1 MNWLEQL
8 RADMARNKMADVPAD
23 SVIVDVRSP
32 GEFQMGHVQG
42 ALLLPLSDLMG
53 GAALPVED
61 KDTPIVVYCASGGR
75 SSMAQALLAQMGYSR
90 VTNGGSPQEVAA
102 VFNKPLGAG

>member
-102 VFNKPLGAG
+102 AFGKPLVAG

>member
-61 KDTPIVVYCASGGR
+61 KNTPIVVYCASGGR

-90 VTNGGSPQEVAA
+90 VTNGGSPQEVAT
-102 VFNKPLGAG
+102 VFNKPLVAG

>member
-61 KDTPIVVYCASGGR
+61 KDTPIVVYLS
-75 SSMAQALLAQMGYSR
+75 LIHI
-90 VTNGGSPQEVAA
+90 
-102 VFNKPLGAG
+102 

>member
-23 SVIVDVRSP
+23 SVIIDVRSP

-102 VFNKPLGAG
+102 VFNKPLVAG

>member
-102 VFNKPLGAG
+102 VCSKPLVAG

>member
-61 KDTPIVVYCASGGR
+61 KNTPIVVYCASGGR

-90 VTNGGSPQEVAA
+90 VTNGGRPQEVAA
-102 VFNKPLGAG
+102 VFNKPLVAG

>member
-42 ALLLPLSDLMG
+42 AVLLPLSDLMG

-102 VFNKPLGAG
+102 VFNKPLVAG

>member
-1 MNWLEQL
+1 
-8 RADMARNKMADVPAD
+8 MARNKMADVPAD

-61 KDTPIVVYCASGGR
+61 KDTPIVVYCARGGR

-102 VFNKPLGAG
+102 VFNKPLVAG

>member
-8 RADMARNKMADVPAD
+8 RADMVRNKMADVLAD

-102 VFNKPLGAG
+102 VFNKPLVAG

>member
-1 MNWLEQL
+1 MNWLEHL
-8 RADMARNKMADVPAD
+8 RADMARNKLADVPAD

-61 KDTPIVVYCASGGR
+61 KNTPIVVYCASGGR

-102 VFNKPLGAG
+102 VFGKPLVAG

>member
-75 SSMAQALLAQMGYSR
+75 SSMAQALLAQVGYSR

-102 VFNKPLGAG
+102 VFGKPLVAG

>member
-61 KDTPIVVYCASGGR
+61 KNTPIVVYCASGGR

-102 VFNKPLGAG
+102 VFGKPLVAG

>member
-102 VFNKPLGAG
+102 VFNKPLVAG

>member
-61 KDTPIVVYCASGGR
+61 KNTPIVVYCASGGR

-102 VFNKPLGAG
+102 VFNKPLVAG

>member
-8 RADMARNKMADVPAD
+8 RADIARNKMADVPAD
-23 SVIVDVRSP
+23 SVIIDVRSP

-61 KDTPIVVYCASGGR
+61 KNTPIVVYCASGGR

-102 VFNKPLGAG
+102 VFNTPLVAG

>member
-53 GAALPVED
+53 GAALPVEV
-61 KDTPIVVYCASGGR
+61 KNTPIVVYCASGGR
-75 SSMAQALLAQMGYSR
+75 FSMAQALLAQMGYSR

-102 VFNKPLGAG
+102 VFNKPLVAG

>member
-102 VFNKPLGAG
+102 VFGKPLVAG

>member
-23 SVIVDVRSP
+23 SVIIDVRSP

-61 KDTPIVVYCASGGR
+61 KNTPIVVYCASGGR

-102 VFNKPLGAG
+102 VFNKPLVAG

>member
-8 RADMARNKMADVPAD
+8 RAEMARNKMADVPAD

-102 VFNKPLGAG
+102 VFNKPLVAG

>member
-42 ALLLPLSDLMG
+42 AVLLPLSDLMG
-53 GAALPVED
+53 GAPVPFED

-75 SSMAQALLAQMGYSR
+75 SSMAQALLTQMGYSR

-102 VFNKPLGAG
+102 VFGKPLVAG

>member
-8 RADMARNKMADVPAD
+8 RADMVRNKMADVPAD

-53 GAALPVED
+53 GAPVPFED

-75 SSMAQALLAQMGYSR
+75 SSMAQALLTQMGYSR

-102 VFNKPLGAG
+102 VFNKPLVAG

>member
-8 RADMARNKMADVPAD
+8 RADMARNKMADAPAD

-102 VFNKPLGAG
+102 VFNKPLVAG

>member
-32 GEFQMGHVQG
+32 GEFQMVHVQG
-42 ALLLPLSDLMG
+42 ALLRPLSDLMG

-102 VFNKPLGAG
+102 VFNKPLVAG

>member
-8 RADMARNKMADVPAD
+8 RADMAHNKMADVPAD

-102 VFNKPLGAG
+102 VFNKPLVAG